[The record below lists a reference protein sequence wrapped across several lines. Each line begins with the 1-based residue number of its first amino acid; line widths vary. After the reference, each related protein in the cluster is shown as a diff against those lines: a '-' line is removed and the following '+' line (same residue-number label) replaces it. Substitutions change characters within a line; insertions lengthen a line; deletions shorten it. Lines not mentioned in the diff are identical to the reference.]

1 MNRSLLHAL
10 NWVGIISA
18 LSVMVFAASMGR
30 ADALDDIGREARS
43 RIAYQ
48 KMGWAGDFYAEKG
61 RTTPG
66 NCLTYARTV
75 KSDAAKSGIDGKIRH
90 CVLWNDVEHAYFKA
104 DDGRVL
110 DIKLIGVVTEQE
122 IGCVRWRSDI
132 D

>member
-10 NWVGIISA
+10 NWLLIVVASC
-18 LSVMVFAASMGR
+18 LMVLAASMGR

-48 KMGWAGDFYAEKG
+48 KMGWAGDLYAEKG

-75 KSDAAKSGIDGKIRH
+75 KSDASKAGIEGKIRH
-90 CVLWNDVEHAYFKA
+90 CVLWNDGEHAYFRA
-104 DDGRVL
+104 NDGKVL
-110 DIKLIGVVTEQE
+110 DVRLIGVVSEE
-122 IGCVRWRSDI
+122 EVGCVRWRSDI